1 MYNVGI
7 RTPSTIVIIYYSV
20 HSMKRPGRC
29 IHVYNSLNA
38 EPMLAIIETLAGSC
52 VYHDDKACEAVR
64 AVRQDR
70 TGGWMAWHASN
81 STYYIFFFWKVILYL
96 NNSCLP
102 NKVWTRHRLLFC
114 HRTGGWPHVRTFLEI
129 NTHVRA
135 QLVRFSLRDK
145 TCLLDLSLN

>member
-7 RTPSTIVIIYYSV
+7 RTPSTIVIIYYYV
-20 HSMKRPGRC
+20 HSMKRPGC

-70 TGGWMAWHASN
+70 TGG
-81 STYYIFFFWKVILYL
+81 
-96 NNSCLP
+96 
-102 NKVWTRHRLLFC
+102 
-114 HRTGGWPHVRTFLEI
+114 
-129 NTHVRA
+129 
-135 QLVRFSLRDK
+135 
-145 TCLLDLSLN
+145 